1 MKEKKRHSLSLILI
15 IIILI
20 AGVLIMLY
28 PTLSD
33 LYNQMH
39 QSRVIR
45 EYRTDTSSSDKA
57 RNRELLRQAE
67 AYNAK
72 LAETGADFTLGEKKD
87 SDPVKKKYLET
98 LDVSDTG
105 VMGYITVPKVH
116 IRLPIY
122 HDTKAETL
130 QIAVGHLAGTSLPV
144 GGKST
149 HSVLTGHTG
158 LPTARLFTD
167 IDRLTNGD
175 IFQIHVLGRTL
186 TYEVYDIRTVLPDQ
200 LDTLQIEKGR
210 DLVTLVTCTPYGINT
225 HRLLVTGKRIPNPS
239 NVRETVD
246 IRIMILI
253 AVAVSAAVVIT
264 IIVIRKRKRYGGN

>member
-1 MKEKKRHSLSLILI
+1 MKKKKKKHSISLILI

-20 AGVLIMLY
+20 AGILIMLF

-33 LYNQMH
+33 WYYSIH
-39 QSRVIR
+39 QSRVIE
-45 EYRTDTSSSDKA
+45 EYRTDTDGRKA
-57 RNRELLRQAE
+57 QNKKLLAEAE
-67 AYNAK
+67 AYNKK
-72 LAETGADFTLGEKKD
+72 LARTGADFSLGEKDD
-87 SDPVKKKYLET
+87 SDPEKQEYLKT
-98 LDVSDTG
+98 LDVSGTG

-122 HDTKAETL
+122 HDTDAATL

-167 IDRLTNGD
+167 IDRLKDGD

-186 TYEVYDIRTVLPDQ
+186 TYQVYDIRTVLPDQ
-200 LDTLQIEKGR
+200 MESLQIEPGK

-225 HRLLVTGKRIPNPS
+225 HRLLVTGKRIPSPKYVS
-239 NVRETVD
+239 DTG
-246 IRIMILI
+246 ISRIMIILI
-253 AVAVSAAVVIT
+253 AVIAAAVAVTVIVL
-264 IIVIRKRKRYGGN
+264 IKKRKKK